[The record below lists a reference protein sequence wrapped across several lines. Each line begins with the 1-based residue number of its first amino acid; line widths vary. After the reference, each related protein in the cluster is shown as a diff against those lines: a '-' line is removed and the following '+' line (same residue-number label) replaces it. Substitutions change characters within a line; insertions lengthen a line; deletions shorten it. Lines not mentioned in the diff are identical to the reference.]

1 MQSLLHAV
9 TLMHCKTRQ
18 GNGSKMIIVAGATN
32 INLKKL
38 KTMIIRKI
46 FETNPSF
53 HVKRL
58 CKTFIFCFSR
68 AFC

>member
-18 GNGSKMIIVAGATN
+18 GNGSKMTIVAGATK

-53 HVKRL
+53 HVK
-58 CKTFIFCFSR
+58 
-68 AFC
+68 